1 MRAGGQRIGGQTREK
16 RREFV
21 FYNLLIVSTLQK
33 AVNICLDYCK
43 KNPILAAIIGVLGL
57 ALIGLIIAIPCVA
70 SSCLNRFDYRNP
82 LRSFVQ
88 KEETFGFGSG
98 RKGES

>member
-1 MRAGGQRIGGQTREK
+1 MRADGQRIGGQRREK

-43 KNPILAAIIGVLGL
+43 KNPILAAIIGVLVL
-57 ALIGLIIAIPCVA
+57 ALIGLIIASPCVA
-70 SSCLNRFDYRNP
+70 SSRKKKRLA
-82 LRSFVQ
+82 LEA
-88 KEETFGFGSG
+88 EE
-98 RKGES
+98 KAKAAKA